1 MYIPRL
7 SRRSTAIAA
16 GVICAAVALPS
27 AAIAVTSANAGTV
40 SAELQ
45 QTSTGTWYGGGQFVV
60 QNGTGSVSDWK
71 LAFTV
76 PNGTFTNHSSSATNT
91 EVHGDHV
98 VITPKSPLAAGQS
111 AYISFGIAG
120 DGSAELAPEACD
132 IDGADVAGCTP
143 GDGGGNPEPGED
155 TEKPS
160 TVTNLTTEFSHE
172 DRVHVMWAHAS
183 DNVGVDQ
190 YELERNGKHLMFV
203 EGSKR
208 MLDVAGHEAGAT
220 YEYRV
225 RAVDEA
231 GNEGEWSSISSVTMP
246 AAPGEDTEVPSKPG
260 DLKFSEVTART
271 ATVRWAPSIDNVG
284 VTGYTAFIEQGGKVV
299 EHETSG
305 TSVTF
310 TGLDPNTKYMV
321 GVTAHDAAGNQS
333 VGAAGNVTTDDEET
347 VEPGTGTPAGFTATA
362 DSYQDGT
369 TTMHRIKMTWT
380 PTDGAFTRYEIILD
394 GKRAQTLHVGDQES
408 AAIQQGKQTRFLALG
423 PDSPAA
429 GHTVQVRAQLA
440 DGSWSAPT
448 APITVR

>member
-1 MYIPRL
+1 MHLPRL
-7 SRRSTAIAA
+7 SRRATAIAA
-16 GVICAAVALPS
+16 GVVCAAVALPS
-27 AAIAVTSANAGTV
+27 AAIAVSSANAGTV
-40 SAELQ
+40 SAKLEM
-45 QTSTGTWYGGGQFVV
+45 SSASTWYGGGQFVV
-60 QNGTGSVSDWK
+60 QNGTGSASDWK

-76 PNGTFTNHSSSATNT
+76 PSGTFTNNASWATNT

-98 VITPKSPLAAGQS
+98 VITPKSPLAAGKS
-111 AYISFGIAG
+111 THISFGIAG

-132 IDGADVAGCTP
+132 IDGAEVAGCTP
-143 GDGGGNPEPGED
+143 GDGGGNPDPSED

-160 TVTNLTTEFSHE
+160 TVTNLTTDFSHE

-190 YELERNGKHLMFV
+190 YELERNGEHLMFV
-203 EGSKR
+203 EGAKR

-225 RAVDEA
+225 RALDKA
-231 GNEGEWSSISSVTMP
+231 GNEGDWSAPSSVTMP
-246 AAPGEDTEVPSKPG
+246 AAPGEDTEAPSRPG
-260 DLKFSEVTART
+260 PPEFTDVTART
-271 ATVRWAPSIDNVG
+271 VSATWRPSTDNVG
-284 VTGYTAFIEQGGKVV
+284 VTGYTAVIRHQSTVIKREL
-299 EHETSG
+299 SG

-310 TGLDPNTKYMV
+310 TGLVPNQRYTV
-321 GVTAHDAAGNQS
+321 EITAHDAAGNRS
-333 VGAAGNVTTDDEET
+333 VGAAGNIMTDTDAP
-347 VEPGTGTPAGFTATA
+347 VEPGSGTPADFAATA
-362 DSYQDGT
+362 DSYQDGP

-440 DGSWSAPT
+440 DGSWSEPT